1 MLVKVSVCLFLLRMV
16 KRASRTIKWL
26 VIFNLAIII
35 PFTFA
40 IIVLE
45 FVLCSPLDEY
55 WNKAVHSKRISTSTI
70 NILHKAA
77 SGIYVG
83 TDFMTASIPLAIV
96 YRLQMDRRQKF
107 VICMLLALGFFVA
120 GGSIGKTISLQ
131 LTSDDFSWN
140 NLEVFLWSAVE
151 YTGGI
156 IASCLV
162 TLKPMFQYIHSHCS
176 NTDTTEHDHT
186 LGPLRS
192 SAMHCTRRGRTNSK
206 DELLRNTPDGSIQI
220 RKTIEVEIAS
230 GTRQHCCD
238 EPSR

>member
-77 SGIYVG
+77 S
-83 TDFMTASIPLAIV
+83 DFMTASIPLAIV

-107 VICMLLALGFFVA
+107 VICMLLALGF
-120 GGSIGKTISLQ
+120 
-131 LTSDDFSWN
+131 
-140 NLEVFLWSAVE
+140 
-151 YTGGI
+151 
-156 IASCLV
+156 
-162 TLKPMFQYIHSHCS
+162 
-176 NTDTTEHDHT
+176 
-186 LGPLRS
+186 LRL
-192 SAMHCTRRGRTNSK
+192 HR
-206 DELLRNTPDGSIQI
+206 
-220 RKTIEVEIAS
+220 
-230 GTRQHCCD
+230 
-238 EPSR
+238 